1 MEAKSKVK
9 EINLFPYVEKIGR
22 EFDAYK
28 NSLEK
33 ELKKLEQLIHKFNP
47 SLEYKEQRKSVEN
60 MFKIQGKINNL
71 KLRLE
76 EIKQEIQMAEKTE
89 EEIEKENQQRQNTF
103 NGMTAR
109 EWTLHSRNVWND
121 VSSPR
126 KDYHKEHGA
135 VFPLKLAE
143 RLIKMYSREG
153 DLIFDPFSGIGTTI
167 KAALEMNRNGVGIE
181 LNPSFYELTKRIL
194 LDPKETPII
203 DSCIFSEENNGFT
216 IQKNNA
222 NDLFSLDGI
231 PSNNYIKLFNDDCRN
246 LTNYL
251 EADSVQVLI
260 TSPPYADFIRKSIED
275 REKVHKTS
283 LIKLNN
289 NSTVKPYSDSH
300 LDLGNLPYDEFLEA
314 LLPIMED
321 TYKVIKPGGYAIWV
335 VKDYKD
341 KENFTSYLDFHTDIA
356 NLGKKAGFLYHDL
369 IIWDQNEQRS
379 LVLLGYPSK
388 FHTNQNCSFLV
399 VLRKPTT
406 DEMKQIRKKEK
417 RGIEHPNDRHQ
428 SNTKSQNI
436 RRGILKHN

>member
-1 MEAKSKVK
+1 MNNIK
-9 EINLFPYVEKIGR
+9 EINLIPYVDKIGKR
-22 EFDAYK
+22 FNEYK
-28 NSLEK
+28 NSLDK
-33 ELKKLEQLIHKFNP
+33 EITKLEQLIYKFNP
-47 SLEYKEQRKSVEN
+47 NLEYKEQRKVIEN
-60 MFKIQGKINNL
+60 IFKMQNKINSL
-71 KLRLE
+71 KLQLE
-76 EIKQEIQMAEKTE
+76 EIKQEIQLAEKTE
-89 EEIEKENQQRQNTF
+89 EEIEKENKQRQITF

-109 EWTLHSRNVWND
+109 EWALHSRNVWND

-167 KAALEMNRNGVGIE
+167 KAALEMNRNGIGIE
-181 LNPSFYELTKRIL
+181 LNPKFYELTKQIL

-203 DSCIFSEENNGFT
+203 DLCTFTEENNGFI
-216 IQKNNA
+216 IQKNNVD
-222 NDLFSLDGI
+222 DLLSLGTTS
-231 PSNNYIKLFNDDCRN
+231 PNNNYIKLFNDDCRN

-251 EADSVQVLI
+251 EADSVQALI

-275 REKVHKTS
+275 REKVHKNS
-283 LIKLNN
+283 LIKFNN
-289 NSTVKPYSDSH
+289 NSTVKPYSNSD

-314 LLPIMED
+314 LFPIMED

-341 KENFTSYLDFHTDIA
+341 KENFSSYLDFHTDIA
-356 NLGKKAGFLYHDL
+356 NIGKKVGFLYHDL

-399 VLRKPTT
+399 VLRKPTI
-406 DEMKQIRKKEK
+406 DEMKQIRKDKE
-417 RGIEHPNDRHQ
+417 RN
-428 SNTKSQNI
+428 
-436 RRGILKHN
+436 